1 MAGIFISYRRED
13 TAGHAGR
20 LFDRLTPHFGKGR
33 VFMDVSDIEPGVD
46 FVDAIDKAVGSCEI
60 LIVVIGREWLTCR
73 EPGGQRRLENPNDFI
88 RLEAATA
95 LKRNIRVIPVLVQGA
110 QMPKSAELPADLE
123 KLSRRQGIEIS
134 DTRWDSDTGQLI
146 KALETALAQETEAK
160 PVPKVEDRL
169 PQPTTGNRKAIGA
182 VASIIF
188 AVVLAI
194 GGWALWPKKVEM
206 PRLTGGSL
214 ETAKALIEDRGL
226 LLGTISEQE

>member
-20 LFDRLTPHFGKGR
+20 LFDRLTQHFGKVR
-33 VFMDVSDIEPGVD
+33 IFMDVSDIEPGTD
-46 FVDAIDKAVGSCEI
+46 FVEAIDKAVGSCEI

-110 QMPKSAELPADLE
+110 RMPKSAELPADLE

-134 DTRWDSDTGQLI
+134 DTR
-146 KALETALAQETEAK
+146 
-160 PVPKVEDRL
+160 
-169 PQPTTGNRKAIGA
+169 
-182 VASIIF
+182 
-188 AVVLAI
+188 
-194 GGWALWPKKVEM
+194 
-206 PRLTGGSL
+206 
-214 ETAKALIEDRGL
+214 
-226 LLGTISEQE
+226 